1 MKKIKTQ
8 IPDVVAI
15 QPTVYDDERG
25 HFFES
30 FSEKWFNENVRPIKW
45 VQENESQSVWG
56 VVRGLHFQTGE
67 YAQSKLVRCV
77 RGCLLD
83 VAVDIRKGS
92 PTFGYYVSAI
102 LSSGNH
108 TQLFIPRGFA
118 HGFISLSS
126 DTVLQYKVDNY
137 YNKESE
143 GSIYWN
149 DPDINIGWGYPVDKV
164 IVSSKDNV
172 APLLK
177 DCKNLFDYNIDYYAE
192 L

>member
-1 MKKIKTQ
+1 MRIIKTQ

-15 QPTVYDDERG
+15 QTAIYEDERG
-25 HFFES
+25 HFSET

-45 VQENESQSVWG
+45 VQENESKSIWG

-77 RGCLLD
+77 HGFVLD

-92 PTFGYYVSAI
+92 PTFGQWVSVI
-102 LSSGNH
+102 LSPGNR

-126 DTVLQYKVDNY
+126 DTILQYKVDNY
-137 YNKESE
+137 DNKESE
-143 GSIYWN
+143 GSVYWN
-149 DPDINIGWGYPVDKV
+149 DPDINIPWGYPTDKV

-177 DCKNLFDYNIDYYAE
+177 DCDKLFDYNIDYYGE